1 MVEWIASRN
10 KLEDTD
16 ARAPQS
22 RKETPSKIP
31 AKNDF
36 AEGPTVPRRPCVR
49 IIGQWDT
56 SKVVCS

>member
-10 KLEDTD
+10 RLEDAD

-22 RKETPSKIP
+22 RKETSSEIP

-36 AEGPTVPRRPCVR
+36 VEGPIVPRRPQVR

-56 SKVVCS
+56 SKVVYS